1 MSIGH
6 MLLSEPLLMLMMLKK
21 FSIKCLRATF
31 FYQSPYLC
39 WRCSKS
45 SRLKRLW
52 ASCFNQSPFL
62 CWMNKTTNM
71 LNPNNYDSDW
81 PNYIKKLLP
90 KDPLQYTLPQVA
102 KECTTGFQCE
112 AGDTKLHFLMRDQ
125 LGPPSWLLT
134 VTLFGDQ
141 LGPTYQCDRL
151 SKNNNGKVWMNKN
164 NNPGSTLGWN
174 CLPKLRKLLTMLKKI
189 KSSWSH
195 V

>member
-1 MSIGH
+1 
-6 MLLSEPLLMLMMLKK
+6 MLKK
-21 FSIKCLRATF
+21 LSVKCLKATF
-31 FYQSPYLC
+31 FYQSP
-39 WRCSKS
+39 
-45 SRLKRLW
+45 
-52 ASCFNQSPFL
+52 NL

-125 LGPPSWLLT
+125 LGPPLLLA

-151 SKNNNGKVWMNKN
+151 SETTTEKVGWTKQK
-164 NNPGSTLGWN
+164 LGQHPWVK
-174 CLPKLRKLLTMLKKI
+174 LPTQTRKMADNVEKI
-189 KSSWSH
+189 KKFSIKSLRATFFYQSPTF
-195 V
+195 VDNVEKSFQSNV

>member
-1 MSIGH
+1 MSKGH
-6 MLLSEPLLMLMMLKK
+6 IFLSEPLLLLTMLKK

-31 FYQSPYLC
+31 FY
-39 WRCSKS
+39 
-45 SRLKRLW
+45 
-52 ASCFNQSPFL
+52 QSPFL

-151 SKNNNGKVWMNKN
+151 SKATMEKFGWTKQQPRQHPWVKLPAQTRKIAGNVDKVQKFSITCIRATYFYQSPYLCWQCWKRSQSN
-164 NNPGSTLGWN
+164 
-174 CLPKLRKLLTMLKKI
+174 
-189 KSSWSH
+189 